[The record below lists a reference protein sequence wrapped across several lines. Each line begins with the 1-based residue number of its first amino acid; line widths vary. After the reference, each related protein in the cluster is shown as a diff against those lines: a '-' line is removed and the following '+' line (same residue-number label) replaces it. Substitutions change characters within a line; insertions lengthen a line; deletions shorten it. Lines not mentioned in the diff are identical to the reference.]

1 VKEKKKPQKGVKN
14 VKAVAVE
21 NLGRLSKKAGR
32 TSDIQEKVMTSFA
45 LKVSYQISLLGS
57 LLSSLYNTQMLIL
70 RTWQRLHVPFVEHL
84 PEEVF
89 SIIVAVVGPPGVGKT
104 ALIKDLIKRYTKR
117 NLSSPT
123 GPLTVVT
130 SKKRRL
136 TLLS

>member
-70 RTWQRLHVPFVEHL
+70 RT
-84 PEEVF
+84 
-89 SIIVAVVGPPGVGKT
+89 
-104 ALIKDLIKRYTKR
+104 
-117 NLSSPT
+117 
-123 GPLTVVT
+123 
-130 SKKRRL
+130 
-136 TLLS
+136 